1 MAHSDSTLSSPS
13 STPQV
18 AAQADSSANL
28 STREQAALNQ
38 AELSMRILDENNG
51 YGDGDGSTRDFF
63 VLFKSLRQYR
73 AASIITP
80 IFVAL
85 EAIFEVLIPTLMAYL
100 IDEGLQRG
108 NISNVWLWG
117 GVLLAV
123 SLCSLFFGIQAG
135 RFAARA
141 ATGLSRNLRHD
152 LFEKVQGFSF
162 TNIDRFSTGSLVT
175 RLTTD
180 VTNVQNS
187 FQMLIRVAFRAPLMV
202 IFAWIFTFRTSPSIS
217 LVYLALIPLV
227 GAALIWIAASVHPI
241 FVRVFRVYDRLNS
254 NVEETLA
261 GVRVVKSFTRED
273 YEDTKFKY
281 ISSAIYRFFVKAELR
296 LTYFNPVLNGSI
308 YIAMLILSWMAAHQ
322 IVASGNVSAHG
333 LTTGDLTS
341 LITYTMQI
349 LMAMMM
355 ISFVFIMIIISRAS
369 ASRIAAVLKEESTV
383 TTPENALTEVADG
396 SVKFKD
402 VSFRYSDESEKDVLS
417 HIDLDIPSGSTVGIV
432 GGTGSA
438 KSSLVQL
445 IPRLYDATEG
455 SVRVGGRDVRNYD
468 LDVLRSEVGMVLQ
481 KNILF
486 SGTIAENLRWGN
498 PNATDEEIRHAA
510 HLACADEFIEQFPDG
525 YDSRVEQGGSN
536 FSGGQRQRLCI
547 ARALLKKPKVLILDD
562 STSAVDTK
570 TDASIRQ
577 AFAREI
583 PETTKIIIA
592 QRISSV
598 EHADQII
605 VIDNGHILDHGTHEQ
620 LMQTCDEYR
629 SIAQSQAKGG
639 SIDE

>member
-1 MAHSDSTLSSPS
+1 M
-13 STPQV
+13 
-18 AAQADSSANL
+18 ADSSSTTTTATDQTKL
-28 STREQAALNQ
+28 SIRERAALNQ
-38 AELSMRILDENNG
+38 AELTMRHLDENNG
-51 YGDGDGSTRDFF
+51 YGDGDGSVRDFF
-63 VLFKSLRQYR
+63 TLFKSLRQYK
-73 AASIITP
+73 AVTIATP
-80 IFVAL
+80 IFVAF
-85 EAIFEVLIPTLMAYL
+85 EAIFEVLIPTLMAFL
-100 IDEGLQRG
+100 IDDGLSKH
-108 NISNVWLWG
+108 NITNVWMWG
-117 GVLLAV
+117 GILLAV
-123 SLCSLFFGIQAG
+123 SIASLLFGIFAG

-162 TNIDRFSTGSLVT
+162 TNIDRFSSGSLVT

-202 IFAWIFTFRTSPSIS
+202 IFAWFFTYRTSPSIS
-217 LVYLALIPLV
+217 MVYLILIPIV
-227 GAALIWIAASVHPI
+227 GAALIWLSMSVHPI
-241 FVRVFRVYDRLNS
+241 FIRVFRIYDRLNS
-254 NVEETLA
+254 NVEEDLA

-281 ISSAIYRFFVKAELR
+281 VSQAIYHFFVKAEMR
-296 LTYFNPVLNGSI
+296 LTFFNPILTGSI
-308 YIAMLILSWMAAHQ
+308 YVAMLTLSWMAAHQ
-322 IVASGNVSAHG
+322 IVASGNRSEYG

-369 ASRIAAVLKEESTV
+369 ASRIAAVLNEESTV
-383 TTPENALTEVADG
+383 TTPDNPLTEVADG
-396 SVKFKD
+396 SIKFKD
-402 VSFRYSDESEKDVLS
+402 VSFRYSESSEKEVLS
-417 HIDLDIPSGSTVGIV
+417 HIDIDIPSGSTVGIV

-445 IPRLYDATEG
+445 IPRLYDATDG

-468 LDVLRSEVGMVLQ
+468 LDVLRNEVGMVLQ

-486 SGTIAENLRWGN
+486 TGTIAENLRWGN

-525 YDSRVEQGGSN
+525 YDSHVEQGGAN

-570 TDASIRQ
+570 TDASIRN
-577 AFAREI
+577 AFAKEI
-583 PETTKIIIA
+583 PDTTKIIIA

-605 VIDNGHILDHGTHEQ
+605 VMNEGKILDHGTHEQ
-620 LMQTCDEYR
+620 LMQTCEEYR
-629 SIAQSQAKGG
+629 SIAQSQSKGG
-639 SIDE
+639 AIDE